1 MLCDYSPS
9 MVEIRNFHGNRSAD
23 YHVLLECRSG
33 YFQLKLRKNFQA
45 VSPVWKTVSAR
56 NRYGKMF
63 RLVLYQECSE
73 NNQHR
78 RLRQAVFPPQPVV
91 HRWANATVMLKGAHS
106 FDRLTCSECVYHAAH
121 VGRPTSPDA
130 RACSI
135 QQIG

>member
-33 YFQLKLRKNFQA
+33 YFQLKLRKNLPG
-45 VSPVWKTVSAR
+45 SKSGMEKTLSAR

-63 RLVLYQECSE
+63 RPVLYQECSE

-91 HRWANATVMLKGAHS
+91 HRWANATVMLKGDHS
-106 FDRLTCSECVYHAAH
+106 FDRLNMFRVCLLCGSCRKTHL
-121 VGRPTSPDA
+121 P
-130 RACSI
+130 
-135 QQIG
+135 